1 MNDINRVPSF
11 ILYHRLYGVYEYTVS
26 VLSFFLCAFVRLF
39 CAIARKRPVLICNIG
54 SVSVCGLLLSLFRVH
69 LLSYLLPVFIELV
82 FFWFN
87 SSSFISNSSSFFLSE
102 QKPILSDLRIHS
114 KNRQFYKNK
123 ILWNVFAIFCGKNC
137 FLVHLI
143 FRSFTVDTF

>member
-11 ILYHRLYGVYEYTVS
+11 ILYHWLYGVYEYTVP

-82 FFWFN
+82 FFLFN
-87 SSSFISNSSSFFLSE
+87 SSPFISNSSSFFYLICE
-102 QKPILSDLRIHS
+102 FIAKT
-114 KNRQFYKNK
+114 
-123 ILWNVFAIFCGKNC
+123 VIFTKTKYYGIYLA
-137 FLVHLI
+137 FLVAQNAFWSI
-143 FRSFTVDTF
+143 

>member
-11 ILYHRLYGVYEYTVS
+11 ILYHWLYGVYEYTVP

-82 FFWFN
+82 FFSFN
-87 SSSFISNSSSFFLSE
+87 SSPFISNSSSFFYLSE
-102 QKPILSDLRIHS
+102 
-114 KNRQFYKNK
+114 NQFYLICEFIAKPVIFTKKNMMS
-123 ILWNVFAIFCGKNC
+123 IFSGKKC

-143 FRSFTVDTF
+143 FRSFTVDTS